1 MTPAQWQTIRVTPSA
16 DGTRDAVAAAMFT
29 GGAEGLMEDGASF
42 VTHVPGDHDLQ
53 HFRSEVSGA
62 DAAAEVV
69 VTPLDPAV
77 AEPELHGTVQAHDLG
92 RFVIAPPWLA
102 GDYDADRVI
111 IVEPGMAFG
120 TGEHA
125 TTRGVLRLLPQVL
138 RAGDVVADL
147 GAGSAV
153 LAIAAAKGGAS
164 KVIAI
169 ELDED
174 AMSNAEENLE
184 RNGVTDRVHLLCGDA
199 SVLLPFFA
207 PVRVVLANIISSV
220 HVEMLPVVATCLGA
234 DGVVIIS
241 GILQS
246 ERDAMLRH
254 VESTGWRMLADDSEG
269 EWWSATIVRA

>member
-1 MTPAQWQTIRVTPSA
+1 MIAPEWQTLRVTPSH
-16 DGTRDAVAAAMFT
+16 DGVRDAVAAALFT
-29 GGAEGLMEDGASF
+29 GGAEGLMEDGNSY
-42 VTHVPGDHDLQ
+42 VTHVPVEHDLI
-53 HFRSEVSGA
+53 FLR
-62 DAAAEVV
+62 AEVQRADPAAQIL
-69 VTPLDPAV
+69 VTPLDPSTAS
-77 AEPELHGTVQAHDLG
+77 PELHGTVQAHDLG
-92 RFVIAPPWLA
+92 AFVITPPWLA
-102 GDYDADRVI
+102 DQYDPAKTI

-138 RAGDVVADL
+138 RPGDVVADL

-174 AMSNAEENLE
+174 AMSNAVENVE
-184 RNGVTDRVHLLCGDA
+184 RNGVAGRVHLLCGDA
-199 SVLLPFFA
+199 TVLLPFFA

-220 HVEMLPVVATCLGA
+220 HVMMLPIIERCLAA

-241 GILQS
+241 GILQN
-246 ERDAMLRH
+246 EREEMLSH
-254 VESTGWRMLADDSEG
+254 VASTGWRMIADDSEG

>member
-1 MTPAQWQTIRVTPSA
+1 MTPAAWQTLRVTPSHVNL
-16 DGTRDAVAAAMFT
+16 RDAVAAALFT
-29 GGAEGLMEDGASF
+29 GGAEGLHEDGASF
-42 VTHVPGDHDLQ
+42 VTHVPDDHDLV
-53 HFRSEVSGA
+53 FLRAEIARA
-62 DAAAEVV
+62 DAAAETFVA
-69 VTPLDPAV
+69 PLDMTTAS
-77 AEPELHGTVQAHDLG
+77 PELHGTVKAHDLG
-92 RFVIAPPWLA
+92 AFVVAPPWLA
-102 GDYDADRVI
+102 DQYDAARTI

-125 TTRGVLRLLPQVL
+125 TTRGVLRLLPDVL
-138 RAGDVVADL
+138 RRGDTVADL

-169 ELDED
+169 ELDDD
-174 AMSNAEENLE
+174 AMSNAEENVE
-184 RNGVTDRVHLLCGDA
+184 RNGVRGAVHLLCGDA

-220 HVEMLPVVATCLGA
+220 HVEMLPVVARCLTA

-241 GILQS
+241 GILLT
-246 ERDAMLRH
+246 EREEMLRH
-254 VESTGWRMLADDSEG
+254 LDATGWRMTADDSEG

>member
-1 MTPAQWQTIRVTPSA
+1 MTFAAWQTLRVTPSHI
-16 DGTRDAVAAAMFT
+16 DRRDAVAAALFA
-29 GGAEGLMEDGASF
+29 GGAEGLHEDGESF
-42 VTHVPGDHDLQ
+42 VTHVPDDHDLV
-53 HFRSEVSGA
+53 FLRAEISRA
-62 DAAAEVV
+62 DADVALTIA
-69 VTPLDPAV
+69 PLDMTSAS
-77 AEPELHGTVQAHDLG
+77 PELHGTVQAHDLG
-92 RFVIAPPWLA
+92 AFVIAPPWLA
-102 GDYDADRVI
+102 DQYDAARTI

-125 TTRGVLRLLPQVL
+125 TTRGVLRLLPDVL
-138 RAGDVVADL
+138 RRGDVVADL

-174 AMSNAEENLE
+174 AMSNAEENIE
-184 RNGVTDRVHLLCGDA
+184 RNGVRGVVHLLCGDA

-207 PVRVVLANIISSV
+207 PVRLVLANIISSV
-220 HVEMLPVVATCLGA
+220 HVEMLPVVARCLDT

-241 GILQS
+241 GILQT
-246 ERDAMLRH
+246 ERDGMLRCLAA
-254 VESTGWRMLADDSEG
+254 TGWRMTADDSEG